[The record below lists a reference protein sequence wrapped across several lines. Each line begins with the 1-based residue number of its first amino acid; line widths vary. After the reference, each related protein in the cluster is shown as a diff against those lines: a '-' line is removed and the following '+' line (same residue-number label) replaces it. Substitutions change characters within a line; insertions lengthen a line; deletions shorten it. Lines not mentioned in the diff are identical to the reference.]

1 MDLKKVKQL
10 EDSLAGAKKVVEGSL
25 SPRLKNMEEQEAAH
39 MRQLNSINRDIDTI
53 LADIAN
59 LREIL
64 AFIPKG
70 CYNSPPIE
78 EA

>member
-1 MDLKKVKQL
+1 MDERLLKQL
-10 EDSLAGAKKVVEGSL
+10 EDSVADAQRDVEGRL
-25 SPRLKNMEEQEAAH
+25 RPRLQDMEEQEAAQ
-39 MRQLNSINRDIDTI
+39 RRRLTGINLDIDTI

-59 LREIL
+59 LEDIL
-64 AFIPKG
+64 RTVPNG